1 MTVTDDMPVP
11 AHQHSGGENL
21 EVMLEAENYNN
32 YLRSL
37 VARYAGS
44 ASSALDF
51 GAGIGTFSDS
61 PGLSP
66 GMIQCVEPD
75 ESARQALAARGFPV
89 HASLESIEENSID
102 YAFSLNVLEHIEDD
116 AAALQALH
124 ARLRPGGCLFIYV
137 PAFMSLY
144 TSMDSH
150 VGHCRRYRLGELKK
164 RLTDAGFS
172 IASSGYADALGFFA
186 TLFLKLFDGDEPA
199 PLNPRLV
206 RWYDRIVFPVS
217 RLLSVLLRPIVGK
230 NAWAVALKRDREGI

>member
-1 MTVTDDMPVP
+1 MHVP

-32 YLRSL
+32 YLRGL
-37 VARYAGS
+37 VARHAAS
-44 ASSALDF
+44 AKTALDF

-61 PGLSP
+61 PGLP
-66 GMIQCVEPD
+66 AEMIQCVEPD

-89 HASLESIEENSID
+89 HASLESIEEKSID

-116 AAALQALH
+116 AAALRALH
-124 ARLRPGGCLFIYV
+124 ARLKPGGRLFIYV

-150 VGHCRRYRLGELKK
+150 VGHHRRYRLGELRK
-164 RLTDAGFS
+164 RLTNAGFV
-172 IASSGYADALGFFA
+172 IESSGYADALGYFA
-186 TLFLKLFDGDEPA
+186 TLLLKLFDGDQPA

-206 RWYDRIVFPVS
+206 RWYDRAVFPVS
-217 RLLSVLLRPIVGK
+217 RLLSVLLRPVVGK
-230 NAWAVALKRDREGI
+230 NAWAVALKHDPKDA